1 MCMYIA
7 CIERTDRLLFQT
19 TRCSSIL
26 DFSSLVV
33 AMGLTLSSVFSR
45 LFGKKQ
51 MRILMGG

>member
-1 MCMYIA
+1 MYIA